1 MIQLRVLTDAG
12 VAVEEQ
18 AVSVIAP
25 GELGYVGF
33 LTNHA
38 PLVTTLGEGMLKWRR
53 QDGVTKTAR
62 IRGGLLEIFR
72 NRLTIL
78 TDSVASAQA

>member
-12 VAVEEQ
+12 VALEEE

-25 GELGYVGF
+25 GERGYVGF

-38 PLVTTLGEGMLKWRR
+38 PLVTTLGKGTLKWRR
-53 QDGVTKTAR
+53 QDGLTKTAR
-62 IRGGLLEIFR
+62 IHGGLLEIFR

-78 TDSVASAQA
+78 TDAVEQAS